1 MAVVNVFGGWMA
13 APNYDQGSCYVYEG
27 WRFGSVWRKTRRW
40 KKAGS
45 RRRWG
50 NREKRSR
57 REERKAEQMCGQ
69 EVVGF
74 WCLIEESF
82 SL

>member
-1 MAVVNVFGGWMA
+1 MA

-45 RRRWG
+45 RRSGKKVERR
-50 NREKRSR
+50 NEKGRTDVLSR
-57 REERKAEQMCGQ
+57 G